1 MGLIWLKFELI
12 RDVVAI
18 LVISKYEEDPI
29 KIEGDRVATPQNI
42 DFLNTQGQI
51 TPQLEVGFGRNSN
64 SSEMIWMSLLLPIIK
79 NIRIKIKPLDTQSR
93 ADNSAVKGLIWLKFE
108 LIRAVMAIL
117 VTSKYEEDPIKIEG
131 ARVAT
136 TLNNGFSNTQGQ
148 LTPQS
153 EIGSS

>member
-18 LVISKYEEDPI
+18 FVISKYEEDPI
-29 KIEGDRVATPQNI
+29 KIEGARVATPQNI

-108 LIRAVMAIL
+108 LIRDVMAIL

-153 EIGSS
+153 EVGSS